1 MPDSE
6 WLVEVQKRASET
18 NRRTKR
24 FRMSN
29 LKPRTQIGMIQQDVD
44 GFLKAINNGP
54 QENAEVNYLEFGNFI
69 GPPV

>member
-1 MPDSE
+1 
-6 WLVEVQKRASET
+6 
-18 NRRTKR
+18 
-24 FRMSN
+24 MSN